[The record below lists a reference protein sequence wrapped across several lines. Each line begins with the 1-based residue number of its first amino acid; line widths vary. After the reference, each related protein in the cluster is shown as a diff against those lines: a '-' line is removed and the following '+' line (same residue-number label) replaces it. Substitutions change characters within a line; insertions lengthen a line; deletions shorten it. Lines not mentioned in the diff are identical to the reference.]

1 ECMGAHL
8 PPGFVDMWIKIT
20 AKRNL
25 RSSPV
30 SPQTA
35 LRNEYKLMPTHQ
47 FNPKEYLS
55 DLDHLDMS
63 ENEKLVFIET
73 LHSVIHG
80 FAAYA
85 WGRSPAQ
92 SIDQLCPPQN
102 GKQNQTV
109 LLCSRSKG
117 MSLVPPAN
125 DNEDLDKKEKVKK

>member
-1 ECMGAHL
+1 
-8 PPGFVDMWIKIT
+8 MWIRIA
-20 AKRNL
+20 AKHNL
-25 RSSPV
+25 RSSPA
-30 SPQTA
+30 SLQSA
-35 LRNEYKLMPTHQ
+35 LRDEFKLMPTHQ

-80 FAAYA
+80 FAAHA

-102 GKQNQTV
+102 GKQSQTV
-109 LLCSRSKG
+109 LSFPGSKG
-117 MSLVPPAN
+117 VSLPPHAN
-125 DNEDLDKKEKVKK
+125 DNEDVDNKEKIKK